1 MCLNRTRKL
10 KGGLFV
16 KRKRGVSMNLQ
27 FRSVTE
33 KTFFD
38 IINLKSEEEQE
49 KKFQIFDRMVVF
61 PETGAQV

>member
-1 MCLNRTRKL
+1 MFLNRTRKL

-27 FRSVTE
+27 LRPVTE
-33 KTFFD
+33 KNFFD

-49 KKFQIFDRMVVF
+49 EKFQIFD
-61 PETGAQV
+61 